1 MQITDPIADL
11 LTRIRNASI
20 KSLSA
25 GSDFKGAYPEE
36 DFQRMFQKRKR
47 QGLIH
52 RNISK

>member
-1 MQITDPIADL
+1 MLDPKKVRLGMCPIGWSNDDMWDL
-11 LTRIRNASI
+11 
-20 KSLSA
+20 
-25 GSDFKGAYPEE
+25 GDFKGAYPEE